1 MAATVCG
8 SEPGERRIVGYGDSL
23 SRFLR
28 SATIAPRGGGA
39 SAGEH
44 CKTRAERG
52 RQLADLRQQ
61 GYDYRP
67 RQQVCINKQLTRQ
80 KMQKF
85 RL

>member
-1 MAATVCG
+1 MTHINA
-8 SEPGERRIVGYGDSL
+8 
-23 SRFLR
+23 
-28 SATIAPRGGGA
+28 RG
-39 SAGEH
+39 
-44 CKTRAERG
+44 KTRLLRAERG